1 MAKNCHC
8 KYASGN
14 NLTLSEEIGVRLRQ
28 LRAQAGL
35 TQDQLAEKLGVSKRT
50 QGNYESGASDP
61 PASYRSMA
69 ASQLGFDVGKGVT
82 KKTNYLVKGQQD
94 LAKLNGKS
102 ISSKEEKALSLIKK
116 GQDIVVI
123 SEDDFFYMIGT

>member
-14 NLTLSEEIGVRLRQ
+14 NLTLSEEIGARLRQ

-35 TQDQLAEKLGVSKRT
+35 TQDQLADKLGVSKRT

-61 PASYRSMA
+61 PASYLSMA
-69 ASQLGFDVGKGVT
+69 ASQLGFDVGYIVNGVPAT
-82 KKTNYLVKGQQD
+82 LPN
-94 LAKLNGKS
+94 
-102 ISSKEEKALSLIKK
+102 EALSE
-116 GQDIVVI
+116 V
-123 SEDDFFYMIGT
+123 EDLLVRQYRSITAGDQEAIRRFLKAMADDAARHRN